1 MPTPTAYTFSQRA
14 TNITS
19 STIREILKVT
29 ERPEII
35 SFAGG
40 LPAPTGFPI
49 ANVGQAIDRVL
60 RENGRSALQYG
71 PTEGYTPLR
80 QWVAQDMQQRGAQG
94 VSIDEV
100 LIVSGSQQALDLLG
114 KLFIDPGSKV
124 MVEAPS
130 YLGALQSFS
139 LYEPEYITVPTDEGG
154 LIPEG
159 LSEEQ
164 MRDARFI
171 YALPNFQNPTGRTL
185 GLERRK
191 KLVQRCSNAGLPI
204 IEDDPYGDLRYAGE
218 ALPGLFALGRQAG
231 ATVIRLGSFSKVL
244 APGLRLGYIVAPAA
258 IISKLVQ
265 IKQATDLHTSTLTQM
280 AVYETIKDGF
290 LNEHLPAVRDI
301 YREQCGYMLDAM
313 QAHFPS
319 TTTWTKP
326 EGGMFIWVT
335 LPPHIDAQALLA
347 RAIELNVAFVPGAPF
362 FADEARHNTLRL
374 SFVTVPEA
382 RIREGIAVL
391 GRLISESEAMG
402 SEVEAAHCPV
412 EAIDADAEALEVEA
426 DATSSASAAASNNA
440 IDPSA
445 AGRQAV

>member
-1 MPTPTAYTFSQRA
+1 MPTPYTFSQRA
-14 TNITS
+14 EKITS

-40 LPAPTGFPI
+40 LPAPVGFPLHDMN
-49 ANVGQAIDRVL
+49 AAFDRVL
-60 RENGRSALQYG
+60 GQNGRTALQYG

-80 QWVAQDMQQRGAQG
+80 EWVAADMQRRGAG
-94 VSIDEV
+94 PVGTDEV

-114 KLFIDPGSKV
+114 KLFIDPGSNV
-124 MVEAPS
+124 LVEAPS

-139 LYEPEYITVPTDEGG
+139 LYEPNYVTVPTDEGG
-154 LIPEG
+154 LIPAG
-159 LSEEQ
+159 LTDE
-164 MRDARFI
+164 RVRNARFI

-185 GLERRK
+185 TLERRQA
-191 KLVQRCSNAGLPI
+191 LAQRCAEAGVPI
-204 IEDDPYGDLRYAGE
+204 VEDDPYGDLRYAGE
-218 ALPGLFALGRQAG
+218 ALPSLLALGRQAG
-231 ATVIRLGSFSKVL
+231 ATVVRLGSFSKVL
-244 APGLRLGYIVAPAA
+244 APGLRLGYIVAPAP

-290 LNEHLPAVRDI
+290 LDQHLPAVREI
-301 YREQCGYMLDAM
+301 YREQCGYMLEAM

-319 TTTWTKP
+319 TASWTQP

-335 LPPHIDAQALLA
+335 LPQHIDAHELLA
-347 RAIELNVAFVPGAPF
+347 RAVAQNVAFVPGAPF

-382 RIREGIAVL
+382 RIREGIAIL
-391 GRLISESEAMG
+391 GRLIAESPAAISAATAVKSEAA
-402 SEVEAAHCPV
+402 EPV
-412 EAIDADAEALEVEA
+412 PSAMVAGAENVTA
-426 DATSSASAAASNNA
+426 AAAS
-440 IDPSA
+440 
-445 AGRQAV
+445 QAL